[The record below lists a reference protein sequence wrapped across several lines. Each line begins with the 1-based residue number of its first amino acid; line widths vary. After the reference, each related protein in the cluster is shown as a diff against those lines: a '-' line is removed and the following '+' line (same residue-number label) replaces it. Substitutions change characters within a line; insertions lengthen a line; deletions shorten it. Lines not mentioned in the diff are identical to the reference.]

1 MSAGLLSVVTLMYL
15 GVALDQI
22 TKGQP
27 WMAVVWFGYA
37 LANLGFIGAMK

>member
-1 MSAGLLSVVTLMYL
+1 MSGGLLAIVTLMYL

-27 WMAVVWFGYA
+27 WVAIIWVGYA
-37 LANLGFIGAMK
+37 IANLGFIGSMK